1 MDYKKEI
8 NNFITDIIDQ
18 DLESNNN
25 IKIITRFPP
34 EPNGYLHIGHAKSIF
49 LNFGIAIKYGGKC
62 NLRFDDT
69 NPTKENINYVN
80 SIIEDVEWLGFKC
93 KNNILYAS
101 DYFPQ
106 MYDYAITL
114 INQNLAY
121 VDDQSMDEIKE
132 NRGNYTKEGIPSPYR
147 NRNKNENLKLFQNM
161 KNGLYK
167 DGEKVLRAKIDMN
180 APNINLRDPILYRIL
195 HTPHH
200 RTKNDWCIY
209 PMYDWAHGIEDSI
222 EKISHSIC
230 TLEFEDH
237 RPLYDWLLNK
247 LNIFHPQQ
255 IEFAKL
261 DMTYTIFSK
270 RNLLKLVD
278 KELVDGWDDPRMPT
292 ISGLRRRGYSSKSIR
307 NFIISLGVAKSKS
320 ISDLSHLE
328 YYLRYDL
335 NLIAQ
340 RVMVVLDPIK
350 LVIENYPD
358 NQIEL
363 LNADNNPE
371 NNKDGIR
378 KIPFSKELYMERDD
392 FMEDAP
398 KKFFRLTLGK
408 EVRLKHAYYITCT
421 DFIKNTSGE
430 IIEVKCTYDSNTK
443 GGWSDDGR
451 KVKGTIHWVSCKHAI
466 NGKIHLYNKLF
477 NNENPMNE
485 NTNSDFTENINQDS
499 LKIIENVKME
509 PSLAN
514 ATINQKFQFLRRGY
528 FVLDKQSS
536 DNELIFNQTV
546 SLRDNWNKK
555 ILNKK

>member
-1 MDYKKEI
+1 MDYTKEI

-18 DLESNNN
+18 DLESNEN

-49 LNFGIAIKYGGKC
+49 LNFGIAIRYGGKC

-80 SIIEDVEWLGFKC
+80 SIIEDVEWLGFEC

-132 NRGNYTKEGIPSPYR
+132 NRGNYTKMGVQSPYR

-180 APNINLRDPILYRIL
+180 AQNINLRDPILYRIL

-209 PMYDWAHGIEDSI
+209 PMYDWAHGLEDSI

-278 KELVDGWDDPRMPT
+278 KKLVDGWDDPRMPT

-328 YYLRYDL
+328 YYVRHDL
-335 NLIAQ
+335 NLIAK

-378 KIPFSKELYMERDD
+378 TIPFSKELYMERDD
-392 FMEDAP
+392 FMENAP
-398 KKFFRLTLGK
+398 KNFFRLTVGK
-408 EVRLKHAYYITCT
+408 EVRLKHAYYIICT
-421 DFIKNTSGE
+421 NFIKNVSGE
-430 IIEVKCTYDSNTK
+430 IIEIRCTYDSKTK

-466 NGKIHLYNKLF
+466 NGKINLYKKLF

-485 NTNSDFTENINQDS
+485 NTDMDFTENINQDS

-509 PSLAN
+509 PSLAH
-514 ATINQKFQFLRRGY
+514 ATINQKFQFLRKGY
-528 FVLDKQSS
+528 FVLDEKSSS
-536 DNELIFNQTV
+536 DQLIFNQTV

>member
-1 MDYKKEI
+1 MDYTKEI

-18 DLESNNN
+18 DLESNEN

-49 LNFGIAIKYGGKC
+49 LNFGIAIRYGGKC

-80 SIIEDVEWLGFKC
+80 SIIEDVEWLGFEC

-132 NRGNYTKEGIPSPYR
+132 NRGNYTKMGVQSPYR

-180 APNINLRDPILYRIL
+180 AQNINLRDPILYRIL

-278 KELVDGWDDPRMPT
+278 KKLVDGWDDPRMPT

-328 YYLRYDL
+328 YYVRHDL
-335 NLIAQ
+335 NLIAK

-378 KIPFSKELYMERDD
+378 TIPFSKELYMERDD
-392 FMEDAP
+392 FMENAP
-398 KKFFRLTLGK
+398 KNFFRLTVGK
-408 EVRLKHAYYITCT
+408 EVRLKHAYYIICT
-421 DFIKNTSGE
+421 NFTKNVSGE
-430 IIEVKCTYDSNTK
+430 IIEIRCTYDSKTK

-466 NGKIHLYNKLF
+466 NGKINLYKKLF

-485 NTNSDFTENINQDS
+485 NTDMDFTENINQDS

-509 PSLAN
+509 PSLAH
-514 ATINQKFQFLRRGY
+514 ATINQKFQFLRKGY
-528 FVLDKQSS
+528 FVLDEKSSS
-536 DNELIFNQTV
+536 DQLIFNQTV

>member
-8 NNFITDIIDQ
+8 NNFITDIIDR
-18 DLESNNN
+18 DLESNNTM
-25 IKIITRFPP
+25 KIITRFPP

-69 NPTKENINYVN
+69 NPAKENINYVN

-101 DYFPQ
+101 DYFPK

-121 VDDQSMDEIKE
+121 VDDQSMGEIKE
-132 NRGNYTKEGIPSPYR
+132 NRGNYTNEGIPSPYR

-161 KNGLYK
+161 KKGLYK

-398 KKFFRLTLGK
+398 KKFFRLTPGK

-421 DFIKNTSGE
+421 GFIKNASGK
-430 IIEVKCTYDSNTK
+430 IIEIKCTYDSNTK

-466 NGKIHLYNKLF
+466 NGKINLYNRLF

-485 NTNSDFTENINQDS
+485 NKNSNFTENINQDS

-509 PSLAN
+509 PSLAH
-514 ATINQKFQFLRRGY
+514 ATINQKFQFLRKGY

>member
-8 NNFITDIIDQ
+8 NNFITDIIDK

-237 RPLYDWLLNK
+237 YV
-247 LNIFHPQQ
+247 IQ
-255 IEFAKL
+255 
-261 DMTYTIFSK
+261 
-270 RNLLKLVD
+270 
-278 KELVDGWDDPRMPT
+278 PT
-292 ISGLRRRGYSSKSIR
+292 IAFTDHEPSFSPNNIGEEGAKVEEGFEYSSGKNHQFLSI
-307 NFIISLGVAKSKS
+307 
-320 ISDLSHLE
+320 D
-328 YYLRYDL
+328 
-335 NLIAQ
+335 
-340 RVMVVLDPIK
+340 
-350 LVIENYPD
+350 
-358 NQIEL
+358 
-363 LNADNNPE
+363 
-371 NNKDGIR
+371 
-378 KIPFSKELYMERDD
+378 
-392 FMEDAP
+392 
-398 KKFFRLTLGK
+398 
-408 EVRLKHAYYITCT
+408 
-421 DFIKNTSGE
+421 E
-430 IIEVKCTYDSNTK
+430 I
-443 GGWSDDGR
+443 
-451 KVKGTIHWVSCKHAI
+451 
-466 NGKIHLYNKLF
+466 
-477 NNENPMNE
+477 
-485 NTNSDFTENINQDS
+485 
-499 LKIIENVKME
+499 VKMN
-509 PSLAN
+509 S
-514 ATINQKFQFLRRGY
+514 K
-528 FVLDKQSS
+528 V
-536 DNELIFNQTV
+536 
-546 SLRDNWNKK
+546 
-555 ILNKK
+555 ILE